1 MAGAATGEGPYPG
14 YDYVIVGAGTAGCV
28 LANRL
33 SADPDWRVLL
43 LEAGGEDRHPY
54 IHIPLAVGRMHER
67 MMFDWGLESESE
79 PGLGDRPL
87 EADAREAAQAT
98 RRLLALP

>member
-1 MAGAATGEGPYPG
+1 
-14 YDYVIVGAGTAGCV
+14 
-28 LANRL
+28 
-33 SADPDWRVLL
+33 
-43 LEAGGEDRHPY
+43 
-54 IHIPLAVGRMHER
+54 
-67 MMFDWGLESESE
+67 MFDWGLESESE